1 VANDTGYWDRLV
13 TAAMTL
19 AALDESPHYVQAFT
33 PIRQL
38 RGLNKSVVVDCDD
51 GRRYVLKGRQV
62 MRPLIADQVV
72 GRLGAVIAA
81 PVPHVALVQVPST
94 LLTPGSF
101 LEHFQAGIAHG
112 SEFIPGCI
120 DSYHI
125 RHRTEP
131 GNPERFAALAVLY
144 GWTDPEDR
152 QYLYAKEAP
161 HLVFSVDH
169 GAFFT
174 GSSDWDVGSLR
185 TSMSAD
191 VDQLVSIPAD
201 LSRSVIQSAVDRLN
215 AATNEVIAEV
225 VTDIPADWGITLD
238 ERVVLAQYLGNRRD
252 ALLMGTSA

>member
-1 VANDTGYWDRLV
+1 
-13 TAAMTL
+13 M
-19 AALDESPHYVQAFT
+19 
-33 PIRQL
+33 
-38 RGLNKSVVVDCDD
+38 
-51 GRRYVLKGRQV
+51 
-62 MRPLIADQVV
+62 
-72 GRLGAVIAA
+72 
-81 PVPHVALVQVPST
+81 
-94 LLTPGSF
+94 
-101 LEHFQAGIAHG
+101 
-112 SEFIPGCI
+112 
-120 DSYHI
+120 
-125 RHRTEP
+125 
-131 GNPERFAALAVLY
+131 
-144 GWTDPEDR
+144 
-152 QYLYAKEAP
+152 
-161 HLVFSVDH
+161 VFSVDH